1 MIRTVAAVIALHTE
15 GITRFTLCIGPYAI
29 KLPKNLRGCDANYG
43 ERVEW
48 KRAASER
55 SAIMCPLLWSAP
67 FGLFN
72 IVRRAVPLAW
82 EEQQRLMQDHA
93 FPDWDYTPGDGPPC
107 PFEFKESDWGR
118 LSDGRL
124 VALDYPALEIV
135 DPDGEGQKMRPS
147 L

>member
-29 KLPKNLRGCDANYG
+29 KLPKNLRGCVANVG

-48 KRAASER
+48 KRARPER
-55 SAIMCPLLWSAP
+55 RAIMCPLLWSAP

-72 IVRRAVPLAW
+72 IMRRAVPLAW
-82 EEQQRLMQDHA
+82 EEQQSLLYRDG
-93 FPDWDYTPGDGPPC
+93 FPDWDYIPSGPSC

-118 LSDGRL
+118 LDDGRL
-124 VALDYPALEIV
+124 VALDYPAREIV
-135 DPDGEGQKMRPS
+135 DPDGTGQKK
-147 L
+147 